1 MHKQHLPKKRKRRA
15 QTEKIRY
22 WKCSMTPRE
31 KKVITNTHSAMA
43 KPCRNIGTSLFLYW
57 HPPPPKFPFHYERKF
72 SFSYCNM
79 EQKKAIKQK
88 YSLNIKRNI
97 LVGKDHNFPAPLQPM
112 ADVLHLRSDKWSKLK
127 ALWIRIWNQP
137 LSTRRHGLWK

>member
-1 MHKQHLPKKRKRRA
+1 
-15 QTEKIRY
+15 
-22 WKCSMTPRE
+22 MTPRE

-43 KPCRNIGTSLFLYW
+43 KPCRNIGTSLF
-57 HPPPPKFPFHYERKF
+57 F
-72 SFSYCNM
+72 YCHM

-112 ADVLHLRSDKWSKLK
+112 ADVHHLRSDK
-127 ALWIRIWNQP
+127 
-137 LSTRRHGLWK
+137 